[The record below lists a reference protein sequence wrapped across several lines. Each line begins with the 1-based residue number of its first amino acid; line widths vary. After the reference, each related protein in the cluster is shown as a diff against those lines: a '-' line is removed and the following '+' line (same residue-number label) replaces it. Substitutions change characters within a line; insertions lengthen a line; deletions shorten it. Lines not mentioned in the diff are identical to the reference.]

1 MSVHTEI
8 KKLNVNT
15 FSNMKLKQDKITCLT
30 AYDYT
35 SAKIID
41 NAGIDLIL
49 VGDSLGMV
57 MNGFDSTIPVTIDEV
72 IYHTKSVV
80 KACKRA
86 FVVADMPFGSYQVSK
101 EKAYE
106 NAIKIYKES
115 GANAIKIEGG
125 AEVAPLIEDLTNM
138 GIACMGHIGLKPQL
152 VNTLGGYKI
161 VREDAMYKMLEDA
174 LALEKAGAFA
184 IVIEGTVNSISREV
198 TNALEIPTIGIGAG
212 SECDGQILVFQDVF
226 GLNTDFT
233 PKFVKKYADL
243 NEIITNSTKEYI
255 NEVKSKAFPNENN
268 SYK

>member
-8 KKLNVNT
+8 KRLNVNS
-15 FSNMKLKQDKITCLT
+15 FLKMKNNKDKITCLT

-57 MNGFDSTIPVTIDEV
+57 MNGFDSTIPVTVDEM

-80 KACKRA
+80 KATKRA
-86 FVVADMPFGSYQVSK
+86 FVVADMPFGSYQVSIEQAK
-101 EKAYE
+101 E
-106 NAIKIYKES
+106 NAIKIFKES
-115 GANAIKIEGG
+115 GCQALKFEGG
-125 AEVAPLIEDLTNM
+125 NEIAPLIKDLTSM
-138 GIACMGHIGLKPQL
+138 GIPCMGHIGLRPQL

-161 VREDAMYKMLEDA
+161 VREDYADYMIEDA
-174 LALEKAGAFA
+174 TALSEAGAFS
-184 IVIEGTVNSISREV
+184 IVIEGTVSSVANKITETV
-198 TNALEIPTIGIGAG
+198 KVPTIGIGSGAD
-212 SECDGQILVFQDVF
+212 CDGQILVFQDIF

-243 NEIITNSTKEYI
+243 ASIITDGTKEYI
-255 NEVKSKAFPNENN
+255 KEVKNSSFPANEHT
-268 SYK
+268 Y